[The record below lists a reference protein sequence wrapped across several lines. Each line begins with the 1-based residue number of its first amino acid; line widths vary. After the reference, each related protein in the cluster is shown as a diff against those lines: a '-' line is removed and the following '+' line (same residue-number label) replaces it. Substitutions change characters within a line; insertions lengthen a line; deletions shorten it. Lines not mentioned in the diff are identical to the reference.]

1 MIARVEGV
9 VDLKMNEVV
18 PVKIN
23 TDWLYIFG
31 TDETLMKSPF
41 GSKD

>member
-1 MIARVEGV
+1 
-9 VDLKMNEVV
+9 VV

-31 TDETLMKSPF
+31 TDETLVKSPF